1 MSEFGANQNQDLL
14 GQVADYADALQV
26 GWTEWAWKY
35 YNDPT
40 GSTAEAMVSPSGV
53 LQPAAL
59 ALSRPYAQA
68 VAGTPISSSV
78 AHDGTF
84 QLDYTPS
91 DRVAGPSI
99 IFVPG
104 RLHYPHGYCVAVNG
118 GLIRSAPGAAHLLV
132 SNDGASTEVSVTVTP
147 GRCR

>member
-1 MSEFGANQNQDLL
+1 L
-14 GQVADYADALQV
+14 
-26 GWTEWAWKY
+26 AWS
-35 YNDPT
+35 PI
-40 GSTAEAMVSPSGV
+40 TAVS
-53 LQPAAL
+53 
-59 ALSRPYAQA
+59 